1 MRKEHIEYLK
11 DLPINIYL
19 ANIMEYPFHWQ
30 DCIEVLFVLKGSIT
44 LGVETETYTLV
55 EKEMEIIN
63 PNEVYRIESNDPD
76 NLVLFLDIDPNFFER
91 YYDDAKDTFFYTDS
105 TLDNAQEDE
114 KYYTLRRFIS
124 VLVYEVISKL
134 DDYEDKI
141 EDNLLEMMYHLLNN
155 FHYLFYEEESL
166 KDDETQL
173 ERYHRITKYINNNY
187 MNKVS
192 LQDIADKEYLSV
204 QYLSTKLKDVFGHGF
219 NEFLNQIRVEES
231 TKLLLDS
238 NMNISEISEE
248 VGFSHVRYY
257 NKHFKM
263 NYDCS
268 PMQYRKKYKVSDTQL
283 EKMKKIKYF
292 KLEDGLPYITQYV
305 EDYERYNYDNKI
317 FKLDIDL
324 AKEPIAHF
332 EGPNL
337 IDLGD
342 ISLLLEEE
350 NMRILKEVQG
360 QIGFKYAL
368 VNKLF
373 SDDMDIYRGKNYRFI
388 NWTRV
393 ENILDLIK
401 RMKLIPIINT
411 KGVESRII
419 EDFIQ
424 HFSNVYED
432 DVESWLN
439 YDLFDLEPYFLKEKI
454 SPLYDTLYMAPF
466 LIYSYIFEDKR
477 IILNLVD
484 EISKETILTNDTFFG
499 GDGIFTSN
507 YLNKPS
513 FYAYK
518 LLSLMGEEII
528 YKGQGFIVA
537 KSDLGYQILLFN
549 PKEMSE
555 EIIYGEE
562 VMEKLREM
570 KISLNIYNMDGD
582 FQITKYDLNKNHGS
596 VYDKWINL
604 GSPER
609 IDNIHWDL
617 LDEYVQPNISFY
629 FGKKSNVFNV
639 VTKVKPNGAVLFTLN
654 TVQNP

>member
-19 ANIMEYPFHWQ
+19 GNVMEYPFHWQ
-30 DCIEVLFVLKGSIT
+30 DCIEILFVLKGTIT

-55 EKEMEIIN
+55 DKEIEIIN

-76 NLVLFLDIDPNFFER
+76 NLVLFIDIDPNFFER

-105 TLDNAQEDE
+105 TEENIQETE
-114 KYYTLRRFIS
+114 KYYILRRYIAI
-124 VLVYEVISKL
+124 LLYEVISKL
-134 DDYEDKI
+134 DDYEDQI
-141 EDNLLEMMYHLLNN
+141 EESLLEMMYHLLND

-166 KDDETQL
+166 KGDESQL

-204 QYLSTKLKDVFGHGF
+204 QYLSSKLKDVFGHSF
-219 NEFLNQIRVEES
+219 NEFLNRLRVEES

-257 NKHFKM
+257 NKHFKL
-263 NYDCS
+263 NYNCS
-268 PMQYRKKYKVSDTQL
+268 PMQYRKKYKVSQAQL
-283 EKMKKIKYF
+283 EKMKKITYYN
-292 KLEDGLPYITQYV
+292 LSEAIPYITQYL

-317 FKLDIDL
+317 LKLDIDL
-324 AKEPIAHF
+324 EKEPIAHF
-332 EGPNL
+332 ERPDL
-337 IDLGD
+337 LHLGD
-342 ISLLLEEE
+342 ISLLLEGE
-350 NMRILKEVQG
+350 NMRILKEVQN

-368 VNKLF
+368 VDKLF
-373 SDDMDIYRGKNYRFI
+373 SNDMDIYRGKGHRFI

-393 ENILDLIK
+393 ENILDFIK
-401 RMKLIPIINT
+401 GMKLTPIINT
-411 KGVESRII
+411 KGVETNIV
-419 EDFIQ
+419 EDFVSY
-424 HFSNVYED
+424 FSNVYDD

-439 YDLFDLEPYFLKEKI
+439 FDLDELNPYFLKKNV
-454 SPLYDTLYMAPF
+454 SPLYDTLYMVPF
-466 LIYSYIFEDKR
+466 LIYSYTFEDKR

-484 EISKETILTNDTFFG
+484 EITRETILTNDTFFG

-513 FYAYK
+513 FYGYK
-518 LLSLMGEEII
+518 LLSLLGDKILYRGEG
-528 YKGQGFIVA
+528 YIVA
-537 KSDLGYQILLFN
+537 KSDSGYQILLFN
-549 PKEMSE
+549 PADMNED
-555 EIIYGEE
+555 IIYGEAIQ
-562 VMEKLREM
+562 EKFREI
-570 KISLNIYNMDGD
+570 KISLNIFNMEGD
-582 FQITKYDLNKNHGS
+582 FQITKYDLNRNHGS
-596 VYDKWINL
+596 VYDKWLNL

-609 IDNIHWDL
+609 IDNIHWNL

-639 VTKVKPNGAVLFTLN
+639 ITKVSPNGTVLFTLN

>member
-19 ANIMEYPFHWQ
+19 ANVMEYPFHWQ
-30 DCIEVLFVLKGSIT
+30 DCIEILFVLKGTIT

-55 EKEMEIIN
+55 DREIEIIN

-76 NLVLFLDIDPNFFER
+76 NLVLILDIDPNFFER

-105 TLDNAQEDE
+105 SENNVQEGE
-114 KYYTLRRFIS
+114 RYYVLRRFIS
-124 VLVYEVISKL
+124 ILLYEVVSKL
-134 DDYEDKI
+134 DDYEDQI
-141 EDNLLEMMYHLLNN
+141 EESLLDMMYHLLNN

-166 KDDETQL
+166 KGDEMQL

-204 QYLSTKLKDVFGHGF
+204 QYLSSKLKDVFGHGF

-257 NKHFKM
+257 NKHFKL
-263 NYDCS
+263 NYNCS
-268 PMQYRKKYKVSDTQL
+268 PMQYRKKYKVTEAQL
-283 EKMKKIKYF
+283 EKMKKISYYN
-292 KLEDGLPYITQYV
+292 LSDGLQYITQYV
-305 EDYERYNYDNKI
+305 EDYERYNYDNRI
-317 FKLDIDL
+317 LKLDIDL
-324 AKEPIAHF
+324 ERQAIAHF
-332 EGPNL
+332 EKPNL

-350 NMRILKEVQG
+350 NMRILKEVQK

-368 VNKLF
+368 INKLF
-373 SDDMDIYRGKNYRFI
+373 SNDMDIYRGKDHKFI

-401 RMKLIPIINT
+401 RMKLIPLINA
-411 KGVESRII
+411 KGVEVRII
-419 EDFIQ
+419 EDFIRY
-424 HFSNVYED
+424 FSNVYED
-432 DVESWLN
+432 DVEGWLH
-439 YDLFDLEPYFLKEKI
+439 FDLKEFKPYFLIEKA
-454 SPLYDTLYMAPF
+454 SSLYDTLYMVPF
-466 LIYSYIFEDKR
+466 LIYSYAFEDKR
-477 IILNLVD
+477 IVLNLVD
-484 EISKETILTNDTFFG
+484 EITKETILTNDTFFG

-507 YLNKPS
+507 HLNKPS
-513 FYAYK
+513 FYGYK
-518 LLSLMGEEII
+518 FLSLLGEEII
-528 YKGQGFIVA
+528 YRGEGYIVA
-537 KSDLGYQILLFN
+537 KSETGYQILLFN
-549 PKEMSE
+549 PTEISE
-555 EIIYGEE
+555 EVIYGEA
-562 VMEKLREM
+562 VQEKLKEI
-570 KISLNIYNMDGD
+570 KISLNIFNMEGD
-582 FQITKYDLNKNHGS
+582 FQITKYDLNKNYGS

-629 FGKKSNVFNV
+629 FGKKSSVFNV
-639 VTKVKPNGAVLFTLN
+639 VTKVSPYGAVLFTLN
-654 TVQNP
+654 RVQNP